1 MRITKNIFT
10 DLAIFMIGFG
20 LVVGIV
26 FPFFMLVMKIPSSY
40 ILTTQFV
47 LSCIIAGVIVSAIN
61 IILAKSI
68 VGKKVHTLSQKMA
81 YIGQKIVSAKSIGD
95 LKECNSEECRI
106 EDDSVDELGK
116 SARSFNTLLEA
127 LNDAISS
134 ESAVRDFNT
143 LMASQ
148 LELEMLAKNGVNAIL
163 GYLKAEGGCIIIERG
178 GEFTIPYSIGLTQ
191 EQSILENENLFK
203 YFESK
208 TIQRVTLDETLKLDT
223 LIATFKPQDVIM
235 VPLTYKEVPLGLLL
249 IASSKVIADRL
260 VESVELFSQSFVIAL
275 NNAITYS
282 QLQKLAAN
290 DPLTGLYNRR
300 FGLNRLSEEYSRA
313 IRSQLPLGVL
323 MFDIDHFKKVND
335 TYGHTVGDRVLVNIA
350 KIATMAGRKGDF
362 VIRYGGEEF
371 IMILPGA
378 GKEDL
383 MFIGERLRHMVE
395 ESVVQ
400 VGTNQIKVTISIG
413 LVSYPEYGVES
424 EYDLTEAADQAL
436 YNAKER
442 GRNMV
447 VYAT

>member
-26 FPFFMLVMKIPSSY
+26 FPFFMLVMKIPASY
-40 ILTTQFV
+40 ILTTQFI
-47 LSCIIAGVIVSAIN
+47 LSCIVAGVIVGAIN
-61 IILAKSI
+61 ILLAKSI
-68 VGKKVHTLSQKMA
+68 VGKKVHTLSDKMA
-81 YIGQKIVSAKSIGD
+81 YIGQKIVSAKSID
-95 LKECNSEECRI
+95 QLKECNSEECRI

-127 LNDAISS
+127 LSDAISS

-148 LELEMLAKNGVNAIL
+148 LELEMLAKNGVDAIL
-163 GYLKAEGGCIIIERG
+163 DYLKAEGGCIIIEKG

-191 EQSILENENLFK
+191 EQLILENENLFK
-203 YFESK
+203 YFESR
-208 TIQRVTLDETLKLDT
+208 TIQRVTLDQSLKLDT

-424 EYDLTEAADQAL
+424 EYELTEAADQAL

>member
-413 LVSYPEYGVES
+413 LVSYPVYGVES

>member
-1 MRITKNIFT
+1 
-10 DLAIFMIGFG
+10 MIGFG

-163 GYLKAEGGCIIIERG
+163 DYLKAEGGCIIIEKG

-191 EQSILENENLFK
+191 EQLILENDNLFK

-208 TIQRVTLDETLKLDT
+208 TIQRVTLDQSLKLDT

-413 LVSYPEYGVES
+413 LVSYPVYGVES

>member
-1 MRITKNIFT
+1 
-10 DLAIFMIGFG
+10 MIGFG

-275 NNAITYS
+275 NNAITYR

>member
-223 LIATFKPQDVIM
+223 LIDNFYRNSINKINR
-235 VPLTYKEVPLGLLL
+235 KECFIIVCFINREGVR
-249 IASSKVIADRL
+249 KN
-260 VESVELFSQSFVIAL
+260 LF
-275 NNAITYS
+275 
-282 QLQKLAAN
+282 
-290 DPLTGLYNRR
+290 
-300 FGLNRLSEEYSRA
+300 
-313 IRSQLPLGVL
+313 RSP
-323 MFDIDHFKKVND
+323 
-335 TYGHTVGDRVLVNIA
+335 
-350 KIATMAGRKGDF
+350 
-362 VIRYGGEEF
+362 
-371 IMILPGA
+371 
-378 GKEDL
+378 
-383 MFIGERLRHMVE
+383 
-395 ESVVQ
+395 
-400 VGTNQIKVTISIG
+400 
-413 LVSYPEYGVES
+413 
-424 EYDLTEAADQAL
+424 
-436 YNAKER
+436 
-442 GRNMV
+442 
-447 VYAT
+447 

>member
-163 GYLKAEGGCIIIERG
+163 DYLKAEGGCIIIEKG

-191 EQSILENENLFK
+191 EQLILENDNLFK

-208 TIQRVTLDETLKLDT
+208 TIQRVTLDQSLKLDT

-413 LVSYPEYGVES
+413 LVSYPVYGVES

>member
-1 MRITKNIFT
+1 
-10 DLAIFMIGFG
+10 MIGFG

>member
-116 SARSFNTLLEA
+116 SARS
-127 LNDAISS
+127 
-134 ESAVRDFNT
+134 FNT